1 MDTARNT
8 ALPTPASQRIGVLL
22 VSVFLNA
29 VGFTLIDPVIPSLV
43 GGYTVADRVP
53 LVVGLVIS
61 VYALCECI
69 AAPALG
75 AWSDRIGRR
84 AVVLLS
90 LLGAAAGYLVIGLGG
105 FLWTLWAGRIVGGL
119 TAGGVSA
126 VYAYAADVTR
136 PEERARTYGL
146 LGAAS
151 GLGFML
157 GPVLGGW
164 AASVS
169 IRTPMLLAAA
179 VTAANAAWICVALP
193 AGDGEQRQSAPA
205 KTPSPNP
212 LVPPAGVLR
221 GPSLRRALATT
232 FLFYLAG
239 TMLQANITVFLSDA
253 WHYDA
258 PRIGTVLFLVGVMDL
273 LSQGIATRLL
283 LPACGERGLARAG
296 LALNATGFFLIAA
309 AAVVASSPFL
319 FGAIAVFTL
328 GDGLFQPAMNAII
341 ANATPDHLR
350 GRVQGANQAR
360 QAVAR
365 VLAPLA
371 AAFLYG
377 WHPGTPYV
385 AGGALIVVALAFFAR
400 R

>member
-1 MDTARNT
+1 MDTTRIP
-8 ALPTPASQRIGVLL
+8 ALPTPAHLRIGALF

-29 VGFTLIDPVIPSLV
+29 VGFTLIDPVIPFLV
-43 GGYTVADRVP
+43 DGYAGADRVP

-69 AAPALG
+69 AAPLLG

-90 LLGAAAGYLVIGLGG
+90 LLGAATGYLVIGLGHS
-105 FLWTLWAGRIVGGL
+105 LWTLWAGRIVGGL

-126 VYAYAADVTR
+126 VYAYAADVSR
-136 PEERARTYGL
+136 PDERVRTFGL
-146 LGAAS
+146 LGAAG

-164 AASVS
+164 ASAS
-169 IRTPMLLAAA
+169 IRAPMLLAAA
-179 VTAANAAWICVALP
+179 VTALNAAWICGALP
-193 AGDGEQRQSAPA
+193 AGDATRWQSAPA
-205 KTPSPNP
+205 SVPTPMP
-212 LVPPAGVLR
+212 LAPLLR
-221 GPSLRRALATT
+221 CTALRRALATSL
-232 FLFYLAG
+232 LFYLAG

-253 WHYDA
+253 RHYDP
-258 PRIGTVLFLVGVMDL
+258 PRIGMVLFLVGVMDL

-296 LALNATGFFLIAA
+296 LALNAAGFFLIAA
-309 AAVVASSPFL
+309 SARVASSAFL
-319 FGAIAVFTL
+319 FGAVAVFTL
-328 GDGLFQPAMNAII
+328 GDGLFQPAMSAIV
-341 ANATPDHLR
+341 ANAAPEHMR
-350 GRVQGANQAR
+350 GRVQGANQGL

-365 VLAPLA
+365 VLTPLA

-377 WHPGTPYV
+377 CHPGAPYV
-385 AGGALIVVALAFFAR
+385 AGGALIVGALAFFAR